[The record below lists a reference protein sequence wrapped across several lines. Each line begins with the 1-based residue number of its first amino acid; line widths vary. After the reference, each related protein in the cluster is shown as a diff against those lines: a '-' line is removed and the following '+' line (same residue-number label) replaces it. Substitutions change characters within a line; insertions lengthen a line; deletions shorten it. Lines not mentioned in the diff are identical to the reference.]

1 MRQVEEDEWEVIVPL
16 FDRFAWFKLTQEN
29 VWSADSPEKEANLS
43 PSLNPDGDFILGH
56 KRINLILE
64 SSSLRTIT
72 GQNATLECY

>member
-1 MRQVEEDEWEVIVPL
+1 MRQVEEDEGEVIVPL
-16 FDRFAWFKLTQEN
+16 FDRFACFKLTQEI

-43 PSLNPDGDFILGH
+43 LLLNPDGDITLGH

-72 GQNATLECY
+72 GQNATLEYY